1 MIAPEP
7 IAAIFGG
14 TSEGLLAARVEDLT
28 WLALPVSGGIKIGSG
43 WRLAKPM
50 SDWTAADFHG
60 AEGVVADE
68 AAFRAHVETIALHRR
83 QLPAFGR
90 TTLGTHADTPWGVA
104 QTSVVYAEGIICHST
119 ASHGGFHVDEARR
132 ATMPAALRNDEG
144 WYEEDAEWAKVATAF
159 PALFTDYE
167 REHAER
173 TLRDWNP
180 DAWEAAYGRA
190 LDPSESF
197 VRGRQHFELAHT
209 RDWVVIA
216 AINSRDHP
224 GEVECVATRGGDRRA
239 TDRRSFLVPADEYRI
254 GQHGFVIDPER
265 HRLLDSPAPTGGSAT

>member
-1 MIAPEP
+1 MTAPEP
-7 IAAIFGG
+7 IVAVFGS
-14 TSEGLLAARVEDLT
+14 TSEGLLAARVEDLA
-28 WLALPVSGGIKIGSG
+28 WLALPVSGGIKISSG

-50 SDWTAADFHG
+50 SDWAATDFHG

-83 QLPAFGR
+83 QLAAFGR
-90 TTLGTHADTPWGVA
+90 KTLDTRADTPWGIA
-104 QTSVVYAEGIICHST
+104 QTSVAYAEGIVCHST
-119 ASHGGFHVDEARR
+119 ASHGGFHVDEERSA
-132 ATMPAALRNDEG
+132 AMPTALRNRDG
-144 WYEEDAEWAKVATAF
+144 WYEEDAEWTKVATAF
-159 PALFTDYE
+159 AALFTDHE

-180 DAWEAAYGRA
+180 GTWEAVYGRA

-197 VRGRQHFELAHT
+197 VRDRQHFELAHA

-216 AINSRDHP
+216 AIRSRNRVDQ
-224 GEVECVATRGGDRRA
+224 VECIATLGGDRRA

-254 GQHGFVIDPER
+254 DRHGFVIDPER
-265 HRLLDSPAPTGGSAT
+265 HHHVAEPAPAG